1 MTERKLVTHRV
12 IKDIIPIEG
21 ADLIEL
27 AIVDGWQ
34 CVVKKGEFKVGDTGV
49 YFEVDSFLP
58 IKPEYEFLRKGGY
71 KVVEGLGEGFR
82 IRTIKLKGKLSQGLL
97 LPLPPSELPLL
108 GEDLSEAYGVRKYEK
123 PIPAQLQGKV
133 KGNFPDF
140 LRKTDQ
146 ERVQNL
152 DDISQIAGHTFETT
166 LKLDGSSMTVY
177 IRDGNIGVCS
187 RNLELDMADEGNSFV
202 KTAHTSKAFDALDLF
217 YDITGGEI
225 ALQGEL
231 MGPGVQGNR
240 EDLPSLQFYV
250 FDVWDIEKQ
259 EYLPP
264 KGREKLINDLGLLHV
279 PILGETTYDSDVTL
293 EEIQENEL
301 TFAEQIPSIKNPIAE
316 GIVQK
321 RSDGK
326 FSFKAINNKFLLS
339 EE

>member
-12 IKDIIPIEG
+12 IKDILPIEG

-34 CVVKKGEFKVGDTGV
+34 CVVKRGEFKVGDIGV

-71 KVVEGLGEGFR
+71 KVVEGLGEGFHL
-82 IRTIKLKGKLSQGLL
+82 RTIKLKGKLSQGLL

-108 GEDLSEAYGVRKYEK
+108 GEDLSEIYGVRKYEK
-123 PIPAQLQGKV
+123 PIPTQLEGKV

-152 DDISQIAGHTFETT
+152 DDTSKIAGYTFETT

-177 IRDGNIGVCS
+177 VRNGYIGVCS
-187 RNLELDMADEGNSFV
+187 RNLELDMADESTSFV
-202 KTAHTSKAFDALDLF
+202 KTAHTSGAFAALDVF
-217 YDITGGEI
+217 YNETSGNI

-240 EDLPSLQFYV
+240 EDLPSLQFFV
-250 FDVWDIEKQ
+250 FDIWDIDRQ

-264 KGREKLINDLGLLHV
+264 KGREKLVLDLGLTPV

-293 EEIQENEL
+293 GEILENEL
-301 TFAEQIPSIKNPIAE
+301 AFAEQIPSLKHAIAE

-339 EE
+339 EG